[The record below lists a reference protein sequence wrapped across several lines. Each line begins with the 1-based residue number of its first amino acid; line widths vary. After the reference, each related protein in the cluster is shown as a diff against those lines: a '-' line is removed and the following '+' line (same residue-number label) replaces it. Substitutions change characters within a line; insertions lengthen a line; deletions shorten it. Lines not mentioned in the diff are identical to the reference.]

1 VSIYAYAVAKSVNLA
16 SVSAEDWLAITKERL
31 KMSKMSRATIS
42 IDGVERTVKEWSEIS
57 GVNANTIHS
66 RLRKGITGAELI
78 APVKCEHVVLAINGE
93 THTLSEW
100 SRIVE
105 VSYNVIQRRYYRG
118 VRGEDLIAPVRITK
132 KEMHEI
138 WRNGNFVWK
147 GD

>member
-1 VSIYAYAVAKSVNLA
+1 MEK
-16 SVSAEDWLAITKERL
+16 KERL
-31 KMSKMSRATIS
+31 KVSKTIIT

-78 APVKCEHVVLAINGE
+78 APVGKTVTINGE
-93 THTLSEW
+93 AHTFSEW

-105 VSYNVIQRRYYRG
+105 ASYNVIQRRYYRG
-118 VRGEDLIAPVRITK
+118 VKGEDLIAPVRITK

-138 WRNGNFVWK
+138 WKNGNFVWK

>member
-1 VSIYAYAVAKSVNLA
+1 M
-16 SVSAEDWLAITKERL
+16 SAEDWLAITKEEL
-31 KMSKMSRATIS
+31 KMSRATIT

-138 WRNGNFVWK
+138 WGIFVWK
-147 GD
+147 GDK